1 MERKIIKARKHT
13 VEDVKKIL
21 KDMDK
26 KTGKS
31 YANLPIHVSKR
42 MTRALGGAVC
52 EITINRITKKQ
63 KVEALEFKFSQ
74 FFLDAYLTEQDFQDI
89 VRHEYSHLYAN
100 ELHQENV
107 NHDKRYK
114 AVCKQLGIEHMGGYT
129 CSREVGMAF
138 VEAINTYKTKKAR
151 G

>member
-1 MERKIIKARKHT
+1 MERRIIKIRRHT
-13 VEDVKKIL
+13 VEDVRKIL
-21 KDMDK
+21 KSMDK

-31 YANLPIHVSKR
+31 YADLPIKVSAR

-52 EITINRITKKQ
+52 RITRYRMKQ
-63 KVEALEFKFSQ
+63 KVEALEFKFSR
-74 FFLDAYLTEQDFQDI
+74 FFLDAYLSDQDFQDI
-89 VRHEYSHLYAN
+89 VLHEYSHLYAN

-129 CSREVGMAF
+129 CSYEVGIAF
-138 VEAINTYKTKKAR
+138 TEAINSYKINKR
-151 G
+151 

>member
-1 MERKIIKARKHT
+1 MERKIIKTRKHT

-21 KDMDK
+21 KSMDK

-31 YANLPIHVSKR
+31 YANLPIKVSAR

-52 EITINRITKKQ
+52 QITRYRMRQ

-74 FFLDAYLTEQDFQDI
+74 FFLDAYLSESDFESI
-89 VRHEYSHLYAN
+89 IAHEFLHLYT
-100 ELHQENV
+100 HVKYQENC

-114 AVCKQLGIEHMGGYT
+114 TECTKLGYGHMGGYT
-129 CSREVGMAF
+129 CSQEVGTAF
-138 VEAINTYKTKKAR
+138 VKAINTYRMSKINK
-151 G
+151 

>member
-52 EITINRITKKQ
+52 QITINRITKKQ

-74 FFLDAYLTEQDFQDI
+74 FFLDAYLTEKDFQDI
-89 VRHEYSHLYAN
+89 VRHEFLHLYTN
-100 ELHQENV
+100 VKYQENC

-114 AVCKQLGIEHMGGYT
+114 AECTKLGYGHMGGYT

-138 VEAINTYKTKKAR
+138 VEAINTYKINKAR

>member
-1 MERKIIKARKHT
+1 MERRIIKARKHT
-13 VEDVKKIL
+13 VEDVKKVL
-21 KDMDK
+21 KELDK
-26 KTGKS
+26 KANTN
-31 YANLPIHVSKR
+31 YASLPIKVSAR

-63 KVEALEFKFSQ
+63 KVEALEFKFSR
-74 FFLDAYLTEQDFQDI
+74 FFLDAYLSDSEFESI
-89 VRHEYSHLYAN
+89 VAHEFLHLYTN
-100 ELHQENV
+100 VKHQENC

-114 AVCKQLGIEHMGGYT
+114 AECTKLGYGHMGGYT
-129 CSREVGMAF
+129 CSNEVGMAF